1 MVNVQLS
8 TDLSILIQLLTGLIS
23 FGGLYLK
30 LPPQHTILIDILTLE
45 TTVQFIELF
54 FYIYFLRRL
63 SSQSIHTM
71 ATTRYFD
78 WFITTPAM
86 LLTTIIYFKYEE
98 YLEKNQNNNPK
109 VFTFWEF
116 VKENK
121 HNIVKI
127 YIYNFLMLLFGYLG
141 ETGHINMTTSLTL
154 GFIFFGMSFYTIYN
168 EYAIYSQNGKNMFN
182 FIFSIWLLYGV
193 AALFN
198 STTKNHMFNILDI
211 FAKNFFGLYLYF
223 KAKKLSVETLR

>member
-1 MVNVQLS
+1 MTTVKFS

-23 FGGLYLK
+23 FQGIYLN
-30 LPPQHTILIDILTLE
+30 LPPQHTILIDILTIE
-45 TTVQFIELF
+45 TIVQFVELF

-63 SSQSIHTM
+63 SSESIGTM
-71 ATTRYFD
+71 ATMRYFE
-78 WFITTPAM
+78 WFITTPTM

-98 YLEKNQNNNPK
+98 YLQKNPDTKSK

-121 HNIVKI
+121 HNIIKI
-127 YIYNFLMLLFGYLG
+127 SICNFLMLLFGYLG
-141 ETGHINMTTSLTL
+141 ETGRINMTTSLTL

-168 EYAIYSQNGKNMFN
+168 EYAIYSENGKNMFN
-182 FIFSIWLLYGV
+182 FIFSIWMLYGI

-198 STTKNHMFNILDI
+198 SITKNHMFNTLDI

-223 KAKKLSVETLR
+223 KAKGISENL